1 VIRLWVFL
9 HLIGFTVW
17 IGGGLASMVAGIV
30 SKGEERARLGAVVRA
45 QAAVQKVLVAPGALL
60 TVLSGLMLTFAM
72 TSLQGGQVGFSLW
85 LVLMQGAGVVAALIV
100 LLVGLP
106 TSSKLARMDPLGPN
120 AAYFDELRQRQR
132 LTGSIAGALA
142 LVALVGGAMLAGP

>member
-1 VIRLWVFL
+1 VIRLWIFL
-9 HLIGFTVW
+9 HIVGFTLW

-45 QAAVQKVLVAPGALL
+45 QAAVQRMLVAPGALL
-60 TVLSGLMLTFAM
+60 TVLSGVMLTFAM
-72 TSLQGGQVGFSLW
+72 TSLRGGEAGFSFW
-85 LVLMQGAGVVAALIV
+85 LVLMQGAGLVGALIV

-106 TSSKLARMDPLGPN
+106 TSSRLTRIDPQGQN

-132 LTGSIAGALA
+132 VTSSLAGVLA
-142 LVALVGGAMLAGP
+142 VAALVGGAMLA

>member
-9 HLIGFTVW
+9 HIVGFTLW

-30 SKGEERARLGAVVRA
+30 SRGEERGRLGAVVRA

-60 TVLSGLMLTFAM
+60 TVLSGLMLTFAV
-72 TSLQGGQVGFSLW
+72 TSLTGGEAGFSLW
-85 LVLMQGAGVVAALIV
+85 LVLMQGAGFVGALIV

-106 TSSKLARMDPLGPN
+106 TSSRLARIDPLGPN

-132 LTGSIAGALA
+132 VTSSIAGVFALA
-142 LVALVGGAMLAGP
+142 ALVGGAMMA

>member
-9 HLIGFTVW
+9 HIIGFTLW

-30 SKGEERARLGAVVRA
+30 SKGEERAGLGAVVRA
-45 QAAVQKVLVAPGALL
+45 QAAIQRILVAPGALI

-72 TSLQGGQVGFSLW
+72 TSLRGGEAGFSIW
-85 LVLMQGAGVVAALIV
+85 LVLMQGAGLVGALIV

-106 TSSKLARMDPLGPN
+106 TSSRLTRIDPQGAN

-132 LTGSIAGALA
+132 ITSSIAGALA
-142 LVALVGGAMLAGP
+142 LAALVGGAMLA

>member
-9 HLIGFTVW
+9 HIIGFTLW

-30 SKGEERARLGAVVRA
+30 SKGEERAGLGAVVRA
-45 QAAVQKVLVAPGALL
+45 QAAMQRMIVAPGALI

-72 TSLQGGQVGFSLW
+72 TNLRGGEAGFSIW
-85 LVLMQGAGVVAALIV
+85 LVVMQGTGLVGALIV

-106 TSSKLARMDPLGPN
+106 TSSKLARLDPQGPN

-132 LTGSIAGALA
+132 ITSSIAGVFALA
-142 LVALVGGAMLAGP
+142 ALVGGAMLA

>member
-9 HLIGFTVW
+9 HIVGFTLW

-30 SKGEERARLGAVVRA
+30 SRGEERARLGAVVRA
-45 QAAVQKVLVAPGALL
+45 QAAVQRMLVAPGALL
-60 TVLSGLMLTFAM
+60 TVLSGVMLTFAV
-72 TSLQGGQVGFSLW
+72 TSLRGGEAGFSIW
-85 LVLMQGAGVVAALIV
+85 LVLMQGAGLVGALIV

-106 TSSKLARMDPLGPN
+106 TSSKLARIDPLGPN

-132 LTGSIAGALA
+132 ITSSIAGAFALA
-142 LVALVGGAMLAGP
+142 ALIGGAMLA